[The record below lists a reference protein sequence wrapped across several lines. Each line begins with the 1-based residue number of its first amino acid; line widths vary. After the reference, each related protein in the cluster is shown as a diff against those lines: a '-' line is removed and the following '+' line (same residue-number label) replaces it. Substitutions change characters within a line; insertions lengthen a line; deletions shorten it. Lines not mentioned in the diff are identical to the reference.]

1 MTSHGIR
8 LPLVPL
14 VESEV
19 WNRCSLHTRLSP
31 SGDEVFPCIISI
43 MGIVIRIGNSTAV
56 RKCGA
61 FANRPCHME
70 VSHIRGIFPL
80 DLVTSPEYY
89 HRSDACLLALADAGA
104 APRSQAKTKK
114 DRRNLC
120 EKLITFAFRP
130 IASLE
135 ALKAVIDMGVG
146 DTDWGRERLV
156 SFATKT
162 FWVHGAPD
170 GREIWIEQ
178 DENKYL
184 ARQLTVLS
192 LAHLSD
198 EQEARLSSE

>member
-1 MTSHGIR
+1 MGHGIR
-8 LPLVPL
+8 LPLIPL
-14 VESEV
+14 PESVV
-19 WNRCSLHTRLSP
+19 WTRCRFHSLLSS
-31 SGDEVFPCIISI
+31 SGDKIIPCIISK
-43 MGIVIRIGNSTAV
+43 MGYAISFGNSTIV
-56 RKCGA
+56 RQCGA
-61 FANRPCHME
+61 LANRPCHME
-70 VSHIRGIFPL
+70 VRHIRGIFPL

-104 APRSQAKTKK
+104 APRFQAETEEG
-114 DRRNLC
+114 RRYLC

-130 IASLE
+130 MASLE
-135 ALKAVIDMGVG
+135 ALEAVIDMDVA
-146 DTDWGRERLV
+146 DTEWGRERLV

-184 ARQLTVLS
+184 ARQLIVLS
-192 LAHLSD
+192 MVHLSD